1 MTQKTAFYNL
11 KDRLYRTPKPP
22 FEARN
27 TAFHGLFCVT
37 ELHIHT
43 QIRIKLLVIK
53 YLIMHTF
60 QAIFTSVSILF

>member
-11 KDRLYRTPKPP
+11 KDRLYRTQKSP
-22 FEARN
+22 FEDRN
-27 TAFHGLFCVT
+27 TAFHGLFCVA

-43 QIRIKLLVIK
+43 QTRIKLLVIK

-60 QAIFTSVSILF
+60 QVIFTSVGILF